1 MPPSIPARRAPT
13 HPRGAVGLP
22 VTTFTVRAPASS
34 ANLGPGFDSLGLSV
48 PLYTTLHV
56 TPQDTTE
63 IHPLGP
69 ELADTPADETN
80 YVYRAMQLPARRLG
94 LTLPHARVEIETQ
107 VPLARGLGSSAAAL
121 VAGIVA
127 GNELL
132 GRPLDDEAVLDVA
145 AREEGHPDNVAPA
158 LFGGIVV
165 ATLDKLG
172 THYIRLNPPANLGVT
187 VLIPDFELSTSK
199 ARAVLPKEYSRA
211 DAVHALSHAALLAA
225 ALSAGRLDLLRH
237 AMQDYIHQIW
247 RAPLVPGLSDILD
260 DAWRHGALGAALSGA
275 GPTVL
280 CFHDTRQPTV
290 PLHAYLHSVMA
301 KNGLTGRVMD
311 FPIDAHGTVVERH
324 T

>member
-1 MPPSIPARRAPT
+1 M
-13 HPRGAVGLP
+13 
-22 VTTFTVRAPASS
+22 TFTVRAPASS

-48 PLYTTLHV
+48 PLYTTLRV
-56 TPQDTTE
+56 TPQDVTE
-63 IHPLGP
+63 VVPLGP
-69 ELADTPADETN
+69 ELENTPADESN
-80 YVYRAMQLPARRLG
+80 YVYKAMLLAAKRAGQDLPPARI
-94 LTLPHARVEIETQ
+94 EIETE

-121 VAGIVA
+121 VAGVVA

-132 GRPLDDEAVLDVA
+132 GRPLDDPAVLDVT

-172 THYIRLNPPANLGVT
+172 THYVRLDPPANLGVT
-187 VLIPDFELSTSK
+187 VLVPDFELSTSK
-199 ARAVLPKEYSRA
+199 ARAVLPREYSRA

-225 ALSAGRLDLLRH
+225 ALAGGRLDLLKH

-260 DAWRHGALGAALSGA
+260 DAHKHGALGAALSGA

-280 CFHDTRQPTV
+280 CFHDTREDTAR
-290 PLHAYLHSVMA
+290 LHTYLHGVMT

-311 FPIDAHGTVVERH
+311 FPIDTAGTVV
-324 T
+324 TQG

>member
-1 MPPSIPARRAPT
+1 M
-13 HPRGAVGLP
+13 
-22 VTTFTVRAPASS
+22 TFTVRAPASS

-48 PLYTTLHV
+48 PLYTTLRV
-56 TPQDTTE
+56 TPQAVTE
-63 IHPLGP
+63 VVPLGP
-69 ELADTPADETN
+69 ELENTPADESN
-80 YVYRAMQLPARRLG
+80 YVYKAMLLAAKRAGQDLPPARI
-94 LTLPHARVEIETQ
+94 EIETE

-121 VAGIVA
+121 VAGVVA

-132 GRPLDDEAVLDVA
+132 GRPLDDPAVLDVT

-172 THYIRLNPPANLGVT
+172 THYVRLDPPANLGVT
-187 VLIPDFELSTSK
+187 VLVPDFELSTSK
-199 ARAVLPKEYSRA
+199 ARAVLPREYSRA

-225 ALSAGRLDLLRH
+225 ALAGGRLDLLKH

-260 DAWRHGALGAALSGA
+260 DAHKHGALGAALSGA

-280 CFHDTRQPTV
+280 CFHDTREDTAR
-290 PLHAYLHSVMA
+290 LHTYLHGVMT

-311 FPIDAHGTVVERH
+311 FPIDTAGTVVTRG
-324 T
+324 

>member
-1 MPPSIPARRAPT
+1 MS
-13 HPRGAVGLP
+13 
-22 VTTFTVRAPASS
+22 TFTVRAPASS

-48 PLYTTLHV
+48 PLYTTLRV
-56 TPQDTTE
+56 TPQAVTQVV
-63 IHPLGP
+63 PLGP
-69 ELADTPADETN
+69 DLEGTPADESN
-80 YVYRAMQLPARRLG
+80 YVYRAMLLAARRAG
-94 LTLPHARVEIETQ
+94 RDLPPARVEIETE

-132 GRPLDDEAVLDVA
+132 GRPLDDAAVLDVA

-187 VLIPDFELSTSK
+187 VLVPDFELSTSK
-199 ARAVLPKEYSRA
+199 ARAVLPREYSRA

-225 ALSAGRLDLLRH
+225 ALSVGRLDLLRH
-237 AMQDYIHQIW
+237 AMQDYIHQVW

-260 DAWRHGALGAALSGA
+260 DAHRHGALGAALSGA

-280 CFHDTRQPTV
+280 CFHDTREPTQR
-290 PLHAYLHSVMA
+290 LHTYLHGVMA
-301 KNGLTGRVMD
+301 RNGLTGRVQD
-311 FPIDAHGTVVERH
+311 LPIDTAGTVIERP
-324 T
+324 

>member
-1 MPPSIPARRAPT
+1 M
-13 HPRGAVGLP
+13 
-22 VTTFTVRAPASS
+22 TFTVRAPASS

-48 PLYTTLHV
+48 PLYTTLRV
-56 TPQDTTE
+56 TPQDVTE
-63 IHPLGP
+63 VVPLGP
-69 ELADTPADETN
+69 ELENTPADESN
-80 YVYRAMQLPARRLG
+80 YVYKAMLLAAKRAGQDLPPARI
-94 LTLPHARVEIETQ
+94 EIETE

-121 VAGIVA
+121 VAGVVA

-132 GRPLDDEAVLDVA
+132 GRPLDDPAVLDVT

-172 THYIRLNPPANLGVT
+172 THYVRLDPPANLGVT
-187 VLIPDFELSTSK
+187 VLVPDFELSTSK
-199 ARAVLPKEYSRA
+199 ARAVLPREYSRA
-211 DAVHALSHAALLAA
+211 DAVHALSHSALLAA
-225 ALSAGRLDLLRH
+225 ALAGGRLDLLRH

-260 DAWRHGALGAALSGA
+260 DAHKHGALGAALSGA

-280 CFHDTRQPTV
+280 CFHDTREDTAR
-290 PLHAYLHSVMA
+290 LHTYLHGVMT

-311 FPIDAHGTVVERH
+311 FPIDTAGTVV
-324 T
+324 TQG

>member
-1 MPPSIPARRAPT
+1 MTSSRP
-13 HPRGAVGLP
+13 
-22 VTTFTVRAPASS
+22 FTVRAPASS

-48 PLYTTLHV
+48 PLFTTLRV
-56 TPQDTTE
+56 SPQERTE
-63 IHPLGP
+63 IVPLG
-69 ELADTPADETN
+69 EALAQTPADESN
-80 YVYRAMQLPARRLG
+80 YLYRAMELAAKRVGRPLPPARI
-94 LTLPHARVEIETQ
+94 EIETE

-121 VAGIVA
+121 VAGVVA
-127 GNELL
+127 GNVLL
-132 GRPLDDEAVLDVA
+132 GRPLTDEDVLDIA

-172 THYIRLNPPANLGVT
+172 THYVRLTPPAHLGVT

-225 ALSAGRLDLLRH
+225 ALAQGRLDLLRH

-247 RAPLVPGLSDILD
+247 RAPLVPGLSDILEH
-260 DAWRHGALGAALSGA
+260 AHEYGALGAALSGA

-280 CFHDTRQPTV
+280 CFHDQRESTER
-290 PLHAYLHSVMA
+290 LHSYLSSVMT
-301 KNGLTGRVMD
+301 KNGLTGQILD
-311 FPIDAHGTVVERH
+311 LPIDTVGTVVSFE
-324 T
+324 

>member
-1 MPPSIPARRAPT
+1 MTS
-13 HPRGAVGLP
+13 
-22 VTTFTVRAPASS
+22 FTVRAPASS

-48 PLYTTLHV
+48 PLYTTLRV
-56 TPQDTTE
+56 TPQAMTE
-63 IHPLGP
+63 VVPLGA
-69 ELADTPADETN
+69 ELDGTPHDESN
-80 YVYRAMQLPARRLG
+80 YVYRAMLLAARRAG
-94 LTLPHARVEIETQ
+94 RDLPPARVEIETE

-132 GRPLDDEAVLDVA
+132 GGPLDDAAVLDVA

-172 THYIRLNPPANLGVT
+172 THYIRLDPPANLGVT
-187 VLIPDFELSTSK
+187 VLVPDFELSTSK
-199 ARAVLPKEYSRA
+199 ARAVLPREYSRA
-211 DAVHALSHAALLAA
+211 DAVHALSHSALLAA
-225 ALSAGRLDLLRH
+225 ALSVGRLDLLRH
-237 AMQDYIHQIW
+237 AMQDYIHQVW

-260 DAWRHGALGAALSGA
+260 DAWRYGALGAALSGA

-280 CFHDTRQPTV
+280 CFHDTREPTER
-290 PLHAYLHSVMA
+290 LHAYLHGVMT

-311 FPIDAHGTVVERH
+311 LPIDPAGTIIERG
-324 T
+324 

>member
-1 MPPSIPARRAPT
+1 M
-13 HPRGAVGLP
+13 
-22 VTTFTVRAPASS
+22 TFTVRAPASS

-48 PLYTTLHV
+48 PLYTTLRV
-56 TPQDTTE
+56 TPQDVTE
-63 IHPLGP
+63 VVPLGP
-69 ELADTPADETN
+69 ELENTPADESN
-80 YVYRAMQLPARRLG
+80 YVYKAMLLAAKRAGQDLPPARI
-94 LTLPHARVEIETQ
+94 EIETE

-121 VAGIVA
+121 VAGVVA

-132 GRPLDDEAVLDVA
+132 GRPLDDPAVLDVT

-172 THYIRLNPPANLGVT
+172 THYVRLDPPANLGVT
-187 VLIPDFELSTSK
+187 VLVPDFELSTSK
-199 ARAVLPKEYSRA
+199 ARAVLPREYSRA

-225 ALSAGRLDLLRH
+225 ALAGGRLDLLRH

-260 DAWRHGALGAALSGA
+260 DAHKHGALGAALSGA

-280 CFHDTRQPTV
+280 CFHDTREDTAR
-290 PLHAYLHSVMA
+290 LHTYLHGVMT

-311 FPIDAHGTVVERH
+311 FPIDTAGTVV
-324 T
+324 TQG

>member
-1 MPPSIPARRAPT
+1 MNRTA
-13 HPRGAVGLP
+13 GA
-22 VTTFTVRAPASS
+22 FTVRAPASS

-48 PLYTTLHV
+48 PLHTTLRV
-56 TPQDTTE
+56 TPQATTE
-63 IHPLGP
+63 IVPLGE
-69 ELADTPADETN
+69 ELRDTPADESN
-80 YVYRAMQLPARRLG
+80 YLYRAMELAARRAGQPLPPARI
-94 LTLPHARVEIETQ
+94 EIETE

-127 GNELL
+127 GNELM
-132 GRPLDDEAVLDVA
+132 GRPLDQETVLDVA

-172 THYIRLNPPANLGVT
+172 THYVRLDPPAHLGVT

-225 ALSAGRLDLLRH
+225 ALSVGRLDLLRH
-237 AMQDYIHQIW
+237 AMQDYIHQVW
-247 RAPLVPGLSDILD
+247 RAPLVPGLSDILEH
-260 DAWRHGALGAALSGA
+260 AHRHGALGAALSGA

-280 CFHDTRQPTV
+280 CFHDQREPTER
-290 PLHAYLHSVMA
+290 LHTYLRDVLHRS
-301 KNGLTGRVMD
+301 GLTGRVLD
-311 FPIDAHGTVVERH
+311 LPIDTQGTVV
-324 T
+324 TPA

>member
-1 MPPSIPARRAPT
+1 MTP
-13 HPRGAVGLP
+13 
-22 VTTFTVRAPASS
+22 FTVRAPASS

-48 PLYTTLHV
+48 PLFTTLRV
-56 TPQDTTE
+56 TPQDVTE
-63 IHPLGP
+63 VVPLGP
-69 ELADTPADETN
+69 ELEGTPADESN
-80 YVYRAMQLPARRLG
+80 YVYRAMLLAAKRVKRDLP
-94 LTLPHARVEIETQ
+94 PARVEIETE

-165 ATLDKLG
+165 ATLDRLG
-172 THYIRLNPPANLGVT
+172 THYVRLEPPPNLGVT

-225 ALSAGRLDLLRH
+225 ALSQGRLDLLRH

-247 RAPLVPGLSDILD
+247 RAPLVPGLSDILEE
-260 DAWRHGALGAALSGA
+260 AHRHGALGAALSGA

-280 CFHDTRQPTV
+280 CFHDTREETV
-290 PLHAYLHSVMA
+290 RLHAYLHGVMR
-301 KNGLTGRVMD
+301 KNRLTGRVED
-311 FPIDAHGTVVERH
+311 FPIDTRGTVVSREPGAAPEGR
-324 T
+324 

>member
-1 MPPSIPARRAPT
+1 M
-13 HPRGAVGLP
+13 
-22 VTTFTVRAPASS
+22 TFTVRAPASS

-48 PLYTTLHV
+48 PLYTTLRV
-56 TPQDTTE
+56 TPQAVTE
-63 IHPLGP
+63 VVPLGP
-69 ELADTPADETN
+69 ELENTPADESN
-80 YVYRAMQLPARRLG
+80 YVYKAMLLAAKRAGQDLPPARI
-94 LTLPHARVEIETQ
+94 EIETE

-121 VAGIVA
+121 VAGVVA

-132 GRPLDDEAVLDVA
+132 GRPLDDPAVLDVT

-172 THYIRLNPPANLGVT
+172 THYVRLDPPANLGVT
-187 VLIPDFELSTSK
+187 VLVPDFELSTSK
-199 ARAVLPKEYSRA
+199 ARAVLPREYSRA

-225 ALSAGRLDLLRH
+225 ALAGGRLDLLRH

-260 DAWRHGALGAALSGA
+260 DAHKHGALGAALSGA

-280 CFHDTRQPTV
+280 CFHDTREDTAR
-290 PLHAYLHSVMA
+290 LHTYLHGVMT

-311 FPIDAHGTVVERH
+311 FPIDTAGTVVTRG
-324 T
+324 

>member
-1 MPPSIPARRAPT
+1 MTPFI
-13 HPRGAVGLP
+13 
-22 VTTFTVRAPASS
+22 VRAPASS

-48 PLYTTLHV
+48 PLFTTVRV
-56 TPQDTTE
+56 TGQDVTE
-63 IHPLGP
+63 VVPLGP
-69 ELADTPADETN
+69 ELEGTPADETN
-80 YVYRAMQLPARRLG
+80 YVYRAMLLAAKRVGRSLP
-94 LTLPHARVEIETQ
+94 PARVEIETE

-172 THYIRLNPPANLGVT
+172 THYVRLEPPAHLGVT
-187 VLIPDFELSTSK
+187 VLIPEFELSTSK

-225 ALSAGRLDLLRH
+225 ALSQGRLDLLRH

-247 RAPLVPGLSDILD
+247 RAPLVPGLSDILEE
-260 DAWRHGALGAALSGA
+260 AHRHGALGAALSGA

-280 CFHDTRQPTV
+280 CFHDTREETV
-290 PLHAYLHSVMA
+290 RLHAYLHGVMR
-301 KNGLTGRVMD
+301 KNGLTGRVED
-311 FPIDAHGTVVERH
+311 FPIDTAGTVVSREPGAASERR
-324 T
+324 

>member
-1 MPPSIPARRAPT
+1 MPGPSERDRPAAPAPT
-13 HPRGAVGLP
+13 REPPTG
-22 VTTFTVRAPASS
+22 TFTVRAPASS

-48 PLYTTLHV
+48 PLYTTLRV
-56 TPQDTTE
+56 TPQATTE
-63 IHPLGP
+63 IVPMGA
-69 ELADTPADETN
+69 ELEGTPADESN
-80 YVYRAMQLPARRLG
+80 YVYRAMLLAARRAGRSLPPARI
-94 LTLPHARVEIETQ
+94 EIETD

-132 GRPLDDEAVLDVA
+132 GCPLDDLAVLDVA

-172 THYIRLNPPANLGVT
+172 THYVRLDPPANLGVT

-225 ALSAGRLDLLRH
+225 ALSQGRLDLLRH

-247 RAPLVPGLSDILD
+247 RAPLVPGLSDILE
-260 DAWRHGALGAALSGA
+260 DAWKHGALGAALSGA

-280 CFHDTRQPTV
+280 CFHDTRVPTA
-290 PLHAYLHSVMA
+290 PLHAYLHSVMTR
-301 KNGLTGRVMD
+301 NGLEGRVLD
-311 FPIDAHGTVVERH
+311 FPIDAAGTLIER

>member
-1 MPPSIPARRAPT
+1 MTA
-13 HPRGAVGLP
+13 
-22 VTTFTVRAPASS
+22 FTVRAPASS

-48 PLYTTLHV
+48 PLYTTLRV
-56 TPQDTTE
+56 TPQSVTE
-63 IHPLGP
+63 VVPMGAGLEG
-69 ELADTPADETN
+69 TPHDESN
-80 YVYRAMQLPARRLG
+80 YVYKAMLLAAKRAGQP
-94 LTLPHARVEIETQ
+94 LPHTRIEIESD

-132 GRPLDDEAVLDVA
+132 GNPLTPEAVLDVA

-172 THYIRLNPPANLGVT
+172 THYVRLDPPAHLAVT

-225 ALSAGRLDLLRH
+225 ALSVGRLDLLRH

-247 RAPLVPGLSDILD
+247 RAPLVPGLSDILEE
-260 DAWRHGALGAALSGA
+260 AHRHGALGAALSGA

-280 CFHDTRQPTV
+280 CFHDTREDTAR
-290 PLHAYLHSVMA
+290 LHTYLHTVMA
-301 KNGLTGRVMD
+301 KNGLTGTVLD
-311 FPIDAHGTVVERH
+311 LPIDAVGTVVERQ
-324 T
+324 

>member
-1 MPPSIPARRAPT
+1 M
-13 HPRGAVGLP
+13 
-22 VTTFTVRAPASS
+22 TFTVRAPASS

-48 PLYTTLHV
+48 PLFTTLRV
-56 TPQDTTE
+56 TPQAVTE
-63 IHPLGP
+63 VVPLGP
-69 ELADTPADETN
+69 ELEGTPADESN
-80 YVYRAMQLPARRLG
+80 YVYRAMELAAKRAGRPLP
-94 LTLPHARVEIETQ
+94 PARVEIGTE

-132 GRPLDDEAVLDVA
+132 GRPLESEALLDVA

-172 THYIRLNPPANLGVT
+172 THYVRLDPPAHLGVT

-199 ARAVLPKEYSRA
+199 ARAVLPKEYTRA

-225 ALSAGRLDLLRH
+225 AFAQGRLDLLRH

-247 RAPLVPGLSDILD
+247 RAPLVPGLSDILEE
-260 DAWRHGALGAALSGA
+260 AHRYGALGAALSGA

-280 CFHDTRQPTV
+280 CFHDTRASTER
-290 PLHAYLHSVMA
+290 LHRYLHGVMN
-301 KNGLTGRVMD
+301 KNGLTGRVLD
-311 FPIDAHGTVVERH
+311 LPIDTAGTVVER
-324 T
+324 TCQGREN

>member
-1 MPPSIPARRAPT
+1 MNRAA
-13 HPRGAVGLP
+13 GA
-22 VTTFTVRAPASS
+22 FTVRAPASS

-48 PLYTTLHV
+48 PLHTTLRV
-56 TPQDTTE
+56 TPQATTE
-63 IHPLGP
+63 IVPLGE
-69 ELADTPADETN
+69 ELRDTPADESN
-80 YVYRAMQLPARRLG
+80 YLYRAMELAARRAGQPLPPARI
-94 LTLPHARVEIETQ
+94 EIETE

-132 GRPLDDEAVLDVA
+132 GRPLDQETVLDVA

-172 THYIRLNPPANLGVT
+172 THYVRLDPPAHLGVT

-225 ALSAGRLDLLRH
+225 ALSVGRLDLLRH
-237 AMQDYIHQIW
+237 AMQDYIHQVW
-247 RAPLVPGLSDILD
+247 RAPLVPGLSDILEH
-260 DAWRHGALGAALSGA
+260 AHRHGALGAALSGA

-280 CFHDTRQPTV
+280 CFHDQREPTER
-290 PLHAYLHSVMA
+290 LHTYLRDVLHRS
-301 KNGLTGRVMD
+301 GLTGRVLD
-311 FPIDAHGTVVERH
+311 LPIDTQGTVV
-324 T
+324 TPA